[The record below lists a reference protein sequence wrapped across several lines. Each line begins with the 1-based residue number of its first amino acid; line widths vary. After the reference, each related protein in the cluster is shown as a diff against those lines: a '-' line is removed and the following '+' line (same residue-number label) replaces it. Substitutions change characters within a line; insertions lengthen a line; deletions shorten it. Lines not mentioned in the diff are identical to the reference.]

1 MNKKLINGCLILI
14 IVFAVL
20 IIAYMIWTFI
30 MMS

>member
-1 MNKKLINGCLILI
+1 MNKKLLNGCLILI

-20 IIAYMIWTFI
+20 VIAYLVWTFL